1 MYVRSGR
8 ASTGAGSLGKTSAR
22 HERLNTDGAHVRTVS
37 GRMHMNMNMTLAA
50 PARHM
55 RIQGSSPSEWTG
67 RDRTQLLIQSQGQAR
82 QSRSNDAS
90 PSASP
95 RIAAAVQRVFS
106 ISMAAPM
113 ACFASYSAALI
124 SRHLLLRRFMI
135 FLAKEVSSSFLC
147 ATSCSLAAATST
159 FCCASAAA

>member
-22 HERLNTDGAHVRTVS
+22 HERLNTRRTRTHRVRSHAHEHEHDSRCET
-37 GRMHMNMNMTLAA
+37 
-50 PARHM
+50 HM

-113 ACFASYSAALI
+113 ACFASCSAALI
-124 SRHLLLRRFMI
+124 SNLLLRRFMI